1 MRFSLLPILLAVSST
16 AFSEDECTKLS
27 DNQKRLA
34 CYDMKYKPVET
45 TEKKGKWVVIN
56 EVSKI
61 DDTQSVYLE
70 VSSNEKI
77 IKRSGGSD
85 TATLTI
91 RCRERKTALIV
102 TLAGEFLADV
112 GGYGSVTYRI
122 DNQKA
127 KTQSFDASTN
137 NASLGLWSGN
147 ESIPVIKSLF
157 DHEVLIV
164 RATPYN
170 QSSETLTFP
179 ISGLKSVIDPLRKAC
194 GW

>member
-1 MRFSLLPILLAVSST
+1 MRFHLLPVLLALSST
-16 AFSEDECTKLS
+16 AFSAEECTSLS

-45 TEKKGKWVVIN
+45 TEIAGKWLVSK
-56 EVSKI
+56 EVSKL
-61 DDTQSVYLE
+61 DDSQSVYLQ
-70 VSSNEKI
+70 VRSNEKI

-85 TATLTI
+85 TATLMI
-91 RCRERKTALIV
+91 GCRERKTSLIII
-102 TLAGEFLADV
+102 LAGEFLADV
-112 GGYGSVTYRI
+112 GGFGSVTYRI

-127 KTQSFDASTN
+127 KTQSFSASTDHE
-137 NASLGLWSGN
+137 ALGLWSGG
-147 ESIPVIKSLF
+147 ESIPLIKALF
-157 DHEVLIV
+157 DHNVMIV

-170 QSSETLTFP
+170 QSPETLTFP

>member
-1 MRFSLLPILLAVSST
+1 MRFYLLPVLLAVSPA
-16 AFSEDECTKLS
+16 AFSADECTSIS

-45 TEKKGKWVVIN
+45 TERAGKWRVSK

-61 DDTQSVYLE
+61 DDSQSVYLQ

-85 TATLTI
+85 TATLI
-91 RCRERKTALIV
+91 ISCRERKTSLIII
-102 TLAGEFLADV
+102 LAGEFLADV
-112 GGYGSVTYRI
+112 GGFGDVTYRI

-127 KTQSFDASTN
+127 KTQSFRASTDHE
-137 NASLGLWSGN
+137 ALGLWSGG
-147 ESIPVIKSLF
+147 ESTPLIKALF
-157 DHEVLIV
+157 DHDVMIV

-170 QSSETLTFP
+170 QSPETLTFP
-179 ISGLKSVIDPLRKAC
+179 ISGLKAAIDPLRKAC

>member
-1 MRFSLLPILLAVSST
+1 MRFYLLPVLLAVSST
-16 AFSEDECTKLS
+16 AFSADECTSLS

-61 DDTQSVYLE
+61 DDTKSVYLE

-91 RCRERKTALIV
+91 RCRERKTALII

-122 DNQKA
+122 DNLKA

-157 DHEVLIV
+157 DHEVLVV

-170 QSSETLTFP
+170 QSPETLTFP
-179 ISGLKSVIDPLRKAC
+179 ISELKSVIDPLRKAC